1 MKDEQNEQLYGMRE
15 TLKLL
20 RQIEFE
26 RNRQEALFEDI
37 KAAEKAAADC
47 KQAYDRL
54 LNSRSVRLYLK
65 IRRLL
70 GYPYKRLQKPLEKTK
85 KGSDAII
92 RKNQVRTEAILAAV
106 DALCPIPG
114 CAYYAK
120 SNVRI
125 GLIADEFNWTY
136 LKDAADII
144 CLTPENYR
152 DCIDHDNLDFV
163 FYMSTWRGVSFF
175 GGIDM
180 PEAAHFFGPSGREA
194 ARVILRYARNKDI
207 PIVFQSIEDPPS
219 YATFLKMAKEADV
232 IFTSA
237 VEKMPDY
244 KNDACNER
252 IYIARY
258 GVNPYV
264 HSPIGFLK
272 KPTAGNEDIFSGVL
286 FAGAWY
292 SAFRGRCRDM
302 RMIFDGVLS
311 SHRASLTIADRTLL
325 SPLRKGRVFP
335 RKYNSSIIPPL
346 SYRDLQTAHKLFD
359 WTINLNSVTDSATMC
374 ARRVY
379 EVQALGGLLLT
390 NYSLSMSRGF
400 PGAFVVH
407 SSSEVTSILDGYTL
421 DELVAMQIEG
431 IRGMYDGCTVYDRL
445 NEVFEAVGLEERF
458 PVRPVYVVCGE
469 RDGAAEEAFET
480 LDCPGKVLLSEEEAR
495 ALEDPDGF
503 MVRLPAGAR
512 PSRWWL
518 LDMVNAFKFT
528 DGAYVSYVPGYEG
541 AYDYARGTA
550 TPEGCLF
557 DLAKV
562 PVSDVLDG
570 SSLSGLWGF
579 SVVEPRWGRDTS
591 GSPKDLAVVVPVHN
605 SGRYLWGR
613 CFRSLLRSSVFDRMR
628 VYLVDDGST
637 DGETERIVRWM
648 AETFDN
654 VEAYFFGDGGSGSAA
669 RPRNKGVE
677 MASEPYIAF
686 IDPDDEAVGDGY
698 AELLADLERTGADF
712 ALGSRLK
719 VSPGSAAPVEAAW
732 LEGDALVEDP
742 RATLVEKGFQVQ
754 NIQGAVYRRDLIVG
768 AGLREVEGGLGED
781 TLFFYELMCAARSVW
796 HRRLPVFVYYADRE
810 DSATGRIDASFF
822 ERSMVAEREQ
832 VAFLR
837 REGLLEAFREIRL
850 APFMDGWYRE
860 KLSHVGLADLPECA
874 ETVREIGGLY
884 E

>member
-1 MKDEQNEQLYGMRE
+1 MLGHSHLPDRLDRLKE
-15 TLKLL
+15 TLP
-20 RQIEFE
+20 
-26 RNRQEALFEDI
+26 DH
-37 KAAEKAAADC
+37 
-47 KQAYDRL
+47 
-54 LNSRSVRLYLK
+54 LK
-65 IRRLL
+65 MTGENTDLVTVID
-70 GYPYKRLQKPLEKTK
+70 E
-85 KGSDAII
+85 
-92 RKNQVRTEAILAAV
+92 
-106 DALCPIPG
+106 
-114 CAYYAK
+114 AK
-120 SNVRI
+120 SLVDTSGHSSYYRCSDI
-125 GLIADEFNWTY
+125 HVGIMTDEYMYDYYKGAIPCTV
-136 LKDAADII
+136 I
-144 CLTPENYR
+144 TPDNYR
-152 DCIDHDNLDFV
+152 EIIDEKKIDILLYVTCWHGINPTTEKDMPGVGYFGGDE
-163 FYMSTWRGVSFF
+163 GVSC
-175 GGIDM
+175 
-180 PEAAHFFGPSGREA
+180 S
-194 ARVILRYARNKDI
+194 ARIISYARKGNL
-207 PIVFQSIEDPPS
+207 PTVFQSIEDPPNFKR
-219 YATFLKMAKEADV
+219 FLPVAQEADF

-237 VEKMPDY
+237 IEMVERY
-244 KNDACNER
+244 KKAAPNACVR
-252 IYIARY
+252 CLKY
-258 GVNPYV
+258 GINPNLHNPV
-264 HSPIGFLK
+264 GFLALK
-272 KPTAGNEDIFSGVL
+272 EHFGAAVARTVF
-286 FAGAWY
+286 FAGSWTIKY
-292 SAFRGRCRDM
+292 PERCKATEM
-302 RMIFDGVLS
+302 LFDGVLETNDV
-311 SHRASLTIADRTLL
+311 RLCVADRNLFL
-325 SPLRKGRVFP
+325 PNRVSYGYP
-335 RKYNSSIIPPL
+335 EKYHPYLIPPL
-346 SYRDLQTAHKLFD
+346 AHRDLQTAHKLFD